1 MKAGRK
7 NKNKNKKIINAD
19 NTENREERRGTEPG
33 DHRNCK
39 EIIPNSSQKLEKD
52 HYGRS
57 AGQHLIISPLRK
69 LI

>member
-7 NKNKNKKIINAD
+7 KKIIINAD
-19 NTENREERRGTEPG
+19 NTENREERRSTEPG

-39 EIIPNSSQKLEKD
+39 EIFPNSSQKLEKD
-52 HYGRS
+52 HYSRS
-57 AGQHLIISPLRK
+57 ARQHLIISPLRK